1 MLEAYWPLLL
11 FPAAMMVL
19 RFVTRRYAFSALVT
33 LACLLIAL
41 FTRTPMSGVIALGY
55 AFSIAGDY
63 LLAHQKEKPMRFIAG
78 VGGFFLAHAC
88 FLIYALHAAHLG
100 ILSAA
105 AAVVLVSGYAIFL
118 WRGIYPHAKGV
129 PMRAALAMYMLISA
143 AVLSVSLGTE
153 LALFKLG
160 IFMIVFSDTLIGLHT
175 FMGIRRVQKWILPT
189 YYLCHILIAATLISR
204 M

>member
-1 MLEAYWPLLL
+1 
-11 FPAAMMVL
+11 
-19 RFVTRRYAFSALVT
+19 
-33 LACLLIAL
+33 
-41 FTRTPMSGVIALGY
+41 MSGVIALGY

-63 LLAHQKEKPMRFIAG
+63 LLAHQKENPMRFIAG

-88 FLIYALHAAHLG
+88 FLIYALHAACPG

-105 AAVVLVSGYAIFL
+105 VMLVIGYSVFL
-118 WRGIYPHAKGV
+118 WKGIYPHAKGV
-129 PMRAALAMYMLISA
+129 PLRAALAMYMLISA

-153 LALFKLG
+153 LTLFKLG

-175 FMGIRRVQKWILPT
+175 FMGIQSVQKWILPT